1 MKPWL
6 KPASPMNVKSSSLS
20 FVTWLTFAALWLALT
35 PTGQA
40 APSPD
45 AEKLVLANTG
55 FAFKLLKEINQEQ
68 PEKNVFISPYSVST
82 VLQMVDNGAGGKT
95 KDEMRQT
102 LGLAALSQP
111 AQNQANLDLSGMI
124 VAAETTN
131 VLLNTANA
139 VWYRKGIQ
147 VKPEFISCNQ
157 EFYQATVE
165 GLDFDDPA
173 SAGIINSW
181 VNEKTHGRIPG
192 MISGP
197 IRPTVLLYLANAVY
211 FKGKWSIPFEPKDTK
226 DRDFH
231 LRGDRQRKLPMMFQD
246 GNFSYRRGTGYQ
258 AVRLPYKD
266 WSLGMYIFLPDT
278 NSSPE
283 NLLRII
289 NGDNWQRV
297 TVPGFSD
304 RKGKLVLPRFKF
316 DYGVD
321 LQQPLRALGIK
332 SAFADKA
339 DFSALC
345 KEPAFISEAQQKTFV
360 EVNEEGTEA
369 VAATMMT
376 IEMGIEMNPPKPFE
390 MIVDRPF
397 LFVIEHTES
406 KSILFMGVVFDPSGA
421 N

>member
-20 FVTWLTFAALWLALT
+20 FVTWLIFAALWLALT
-35 PTGQA
+35 STEQA

-45 AEKLVLANTG
+45 AEKLVSANTG
-55 FAFKLLKEINQEQ
+55 FAFKLLKEINRGQ
-68 PEKNVFISPYSVST
+68 PEKNVFISPYGVST
-82 VLQMVDNGAGGKT
+82 VLQMVGNGAGGTT
-95 KDEMRQT
+95 KEEMRQA
-102 LGLAALSQP
+102 LGIVGLSQP
-111 AQNQANLDLSGMI
+111 VQNEASLDLSRM
-124 VAAETTN
+124 VQAETTN
-131 VLLNTANA
+131 VLLDTANA
-139 VWYRKGIQ
+139 VWYRKGID
-147 VKPEFISCNQ
+147 VKAEFISCNQ

-165 GLDFDDPA
+165 GLDFADPA

-226 DRDFH
+226 DREFH
-231 LRGDRQRKLPMMFQD
+231 LRGGRVKKLPTMFQAD
-246 GNFSYRRGTGYQ
+246 NFWYRRGTGYQ

-266 WSLGMYIFLPDT
+266 WTLGMYIFLPDT

-283 NLLRII
+283 KLLGIM

-304 RKGKLVLPRFKF
+304 RKGTLVLPRFKF

-321 LQQPLRALGIK
+321 LQPPLRALGIK

-397 LFVIEHTES
+397 LFVIEHSET
-406 KSILFMGVVFDPSGA
+406 KSILFMGIIFDPA
-421 N
+421 ATN